1 MRWTIQKENDSMKAL
16 TSYRKGMNMK
26 SVRLPALAALL
37 LAPLSALQAAE
48 EIKRCPMVQ
57 PINPNPSKS

>member
-1 MRWTIQKENDSMKAL
+1 MKAL

-26 SVRLPALAALL
+26 SVRLPALAALV

-48 EIKRCPMVQ
+48 EIKRRPMVQ
-57 PINPNPSKS
+57 PIGQL

>member
-1 MRWTIQKENDSMKAL
+1 MRPTL
-16 TSYRKGMNMK
+16 T
-26 SVRLPALAALL
+26 ALL

-57 PINPNPSKS
+57 PIGQL